1 MDRQKRYYI
10 LYLIVLTMAR
20 MCNCASKLLEVSSLE
35 GLDYPEW
42 VLPLSG
48 ITLQFYRTVHWA
60 AMKEFFF
67 TSPLGG
73 FRPKSWPGSGKGAV
87 PLDGIWRSD

>member
-1 MDRQKRYYI
+1 
-10 LYLIVLTMAR
+10 MAR
-20 MCNCASKLLEVSSLE
+20 MCNCASKMLEVSSLE

-60 AMKEFFF
+60 AMEGFILRCLCCRAKE
-67 TSPLGG
+67 LARKLNG
-73 FRPKSWPGSGKGAV
+73 V
-87 PLDGIWRSD
+87 PLHLKWDLE